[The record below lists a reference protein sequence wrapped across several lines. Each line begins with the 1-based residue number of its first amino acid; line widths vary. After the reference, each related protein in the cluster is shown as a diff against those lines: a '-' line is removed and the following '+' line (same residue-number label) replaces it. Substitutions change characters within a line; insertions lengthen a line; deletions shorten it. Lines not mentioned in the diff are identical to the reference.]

1 MIATRKS
8 KFPSRKGGFFGARDT
23 AWIDRHFTRGRKISV
38 ESFRQ
43 FYQKVI
49 GLQIYD
55 TWVSEV
61 EQDAYM
67 VIEYQYYGENKKD
80 TIIFYNIQDNG
91 RACLVHVNG
100 EAIGL
105 IRKTTLDELA
115 GAAGEIS
122 Q

>member
-38 ESFRQ
+38 ELFRQ

-55 TWVSEV
+55 TWVSEI

-80 TIIFYNIQDNG
+80 TIVFYNIQDNE
-91 RACLVHVNG
+91 RTCLVHVNG
-100 EAIGL
+100 ETVGV
-105 IRKTTLDELA
+105 IRKTTLDELVRA
-115 GAAGEIS
+115 VGEIS

>member
-1 MIATRKS
+1 M
-8 KFPSRKGGFFGARDT
+8 
-23 AWIDRHFTRGRKISV
+23 
-38 ESFRQ
+38 FRQ

-55 TWVSEV
+55 TWVSEI

-80 TIIFYNIQDNG
+80 TIVFYNIQDNE
-91 RACLVHVNG
+91 RTCLVHVNG
-100 EAIGL
+100 ETVGV
-105 IRKTTLDELA
+105 IRKTTLDELVRA
-115 GAAGEIS
+115 VGEIS

>member
-8 KFPSRKGGFFGARDT
+8 KFPSRKGGFFSARDT

-38 ESFRQ
+38 ELFRQ

-55 TWVSEV
+55 TWVSEI

-80 TIIFYNIQDNG
+80 TIVFYNIQDNE
-91 RACLVHVNG
+91 RTCLVHVNG
-100 EAIGL
+100 ETVGV
-105 IRKTTLDELA
+105 IRKTTLDELVRA
-115 GAAGEIS
+115 VGEIS